1 MASGIYSHPG
11 VLLEEHTNRV
21 LHLLR
26 VEVKDIPYWQGE
38 SERVL
43 LEMAA
48 ALHDFGKTTAFF
60 QDVLSG
66 RRKKDPLSRHAYLS
80 SLFFLNRALRWLE
93 VRGISEEDYRLHIL
107 LLHLIVKRHHT
118 NLRDVYDEIYP
129 PGDRELENLR
139 KQVESI
145 NEDRANAF
153 LGSLDL
159 HFPRR
164 EVLVFNRQEFE
175 VWLENDLK
183 KIFGRWRRWWRKKR
197 KCEGEDIGAFFTL
210 LTGFSSLLN
219 ADKLEAGADGYVPE
233 RVDIPSDTVQRYRAR
248 AFKSNNGEMDR
259 LRESAFQEVMRQDLS
274 PDEHLYTL
282 TLPTGMGK
290 TLTGMAVAMKLREV
304 VFKCKAYRPRIIY
317 ALPFLSIIDQN
328 ARVLEDVLRKSLRSP
343 DSRAIIKH
351 HHLSDPVYRVES
363 DEFDYGVSRLLT
375 EGWHSEVIITTFVQ
389 LFDTLLSWR
398 NSSARRFNRLY
409 GSILL
414 MDEVQA
420 LPSVY
425 WPLIR
430 NILKEAS
437 ERLDLYVILMT
448 ATQPYLLKDAKE
460 LVPEPER
467 YFRELDRMDVHIDLS
482 PRTLRDFIND
492 FNPKDGLSYL
502 FVANTIAS
510 AQELYSLLSGKV
522 GEPVAFLSTEIPPY
536 ERLNRIR
543 AIKSGYYRF
552 AVSTQLIEA
561 GVDVDFDVVYR
572 DLAPMDSLIQTA
584 GRCNR
589 NLSSGRRGKFHVV
602 YLVDDGGKDFAHRIY
617 DSVLL
622 ERTMALLKSSSRL
635 TEPEFSSL
643 IGEYFRSV
651 WEKGITDAVSDELW
665 KAVCGLRFDGERD
678 KRCVLKPTDANEV
691 YISQFC
697 LIEEQPYKRDV
708 FIKITDEAREVW
720 EEFKSILEEMK
731 RTSDIWKARE
741 RFNRI
746 KPKFYQFVV
755 STSVDLEGSLT
766 DRGVGLPVVDEDA
779 LGRFYDPTTGFIGD
793 ERGFEIW

>member
-26 VEVKDIPYWQGE
+26 GEVRDIPYWQGE
-38 SERVL
+38 TERVL

-60 QDVLSG
+60 QGVLSG

-93 VRGISEEDYRLHIL
+93 VRGISEEDYRLHTL

-118 NLRDVYDEIYP
+118 NLRDVYDELYP

-139 KQVESI
+139 KQVESVD
-145 NEDRANAF
+145 EDRANAF

-159 HFPRR
+159 HFPHR

-175 VWLENDLK
+175 VWLENDLE
-183 KIFGRWRRWWRKKR
+183 KIFRRWRRWWRKKR
-197 KCEGEDIGAFFTL
+197 KCEGEDIGTFFTL

-219 ADKLEAGADGYVPE
+219 ADKLEAGAGGYVPE
-233 RVDIPSDTVQRYRAR
+233 RVDLPSDAVQRYRAR
-248 AFKSNNGEMDR
+248 AFKSDSGEMDR
-259 LRESAFQEVMRQDLS
+259 LRERAFREVMRQDLS

-304 VFKCKAYRPRIIY
+304 VFKRKAYRPRIIY

-328 ARVLEDVLRKSLRSP
+328 AQVLEDVFRESLRSP
-343 DSRAIIKH
+343 DSRALIKH
-351 HHLSDPVYRVES
+351 HHLSDLAYRVES

-430 NILKEAS
+430 NLLKEAS
-437 ERLDLYVILMT
+437 ERLKLYVILMT

-467 YFRELDRMDVHIDLS
+467 YFRALDRMDVYIDLN
-482 PRTLRDFIND
+482 PRTPRDFIND
-492 FNPKDGLSYL
+492 FNPRDGLSYL

-510 AQELYSLLSGKV
+510 AQELHRLLSGKV

-602 YLVDDGGKDFAHRIY
+602 YLLDDGGKDFAHRIY

-643 IGEYFRSV
+643 TGEYFRSV

-665 KAVCGLRFDGERD
+665 KAVCSLRFDGERD

-708 FIKITDEAREVW
+708 FIKLTDEAREVW

-755 STSVDLEGSLT
+755 STSVALEGLT

-779 LGRFYDPTTGFIGD
+779 HGRFYDPTTGFVRD